1 MVVNAVLAVVF
12 GQLYETLGRRK
23 TLLMC
28 LVLLAVGVVLP
39 AWAPE
44 DDPRSEVYTI
54 GRVCTA
60 IFAQAV
66 LQNPL
71 LNDYVKKHKRG
82 CGSALQQ
89 LGKEIGEIFAFI
101 LFYNDY
107 YADKEGQDAI
117 FYSVGAA
124 ILIVGLFLTL
134 LLIKEPNIKRD
145 YKKDK
150 DGNLIRE
157 REDENDD

>member
-1 MVVNAVLAVVF
+1 MVVNGVLAVVF

-23 TLLMC
+23 TLLIC

-44 DDPRSEVYTI
+44 DNPRSEVYTI

-107 YADKEGQDAI
+107 YADKEG
-117 FYSVGAA
+117 
-124 ILIVGLFLTL
+124 
-134 LLIKEPNIKRD
+134 
-145 YKKDK
+145 
-150 DGNLIRE
+150 
-157 REDENDD
+157 